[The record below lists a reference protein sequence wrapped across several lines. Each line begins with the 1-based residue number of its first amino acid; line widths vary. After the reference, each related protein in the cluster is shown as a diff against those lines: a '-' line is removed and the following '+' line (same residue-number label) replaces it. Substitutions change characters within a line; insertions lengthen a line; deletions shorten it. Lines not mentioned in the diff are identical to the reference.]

1 MSERLE
7 RTQIMSRILLF
18 CSVLTL
24 SACSWF
30 KSESSGRD
38 AKQVSETYY
47 QLGVRYMDLNKL
59 EESKENL
66 ERSIDADSS
75 NAQAHNALAFLYEK
89 LRQYDEAED
98 EYETALNIKSDD
110 FGTQN
115 NLGRFW
121 CEQGQPEKGLALL
134 VKAGDNPMNER
145 QWLALTN
152 AGRCELTQNHTAEA
166 EVFFRRALDLN
177 NSYAPALAA
186 MQKISYQKNDLWPA
200 KAFLARYLSVSGH
213 TPETLFIGY
222 YTERA
227 LGNRASAEEY
237 RTLLLEKFPGSSE
250 AKKIRS
256 AYK

>member
-1 MSERLE
+1 MHRPLF
-7 RTQIMSRILLF
+7 RILL
-18 CSVLTL
+18 CGAMLSL

-30 KSESSGRD
+30 GDKSPERD
-38 AKQVSETYY
+38 SKRASETYY
-47 QLGVRYMDLNKL
+47 QLGIRYMDLNKL
-59 EESKENL
+59 EEARKNL
-66 ERSIDADSS
+66 ERAIDEDSD
-75 NAQAHNALAFLYEK
+75 NAKAHNGLAFLYEK

-98 EYETALNIKSDD
+98 EYEAALSIDPDD

-121 CEQGQPEKGLALL
+121 CEHEEAGKGLELL
-134 VKAGDNPMNER
+134 NKAAGNPLNDR

-152 AGRCELTQNHTAEA
+152 AGRCAMAQGRMAEA
-166 EVFFRRALDLN
+166 ETFFRKALDLN
-177 NSYAPALAA
+177 KAYAPALAA

-200 KAFLARYLSVSGH
+200 KAFLARYLSVAQP
-213 TPETLFIGY
+213 TPEILFIGY

-237 RTLLLEKFPGSSE
+237 RNLLLEKFPNSGE

-256 AYK
+256 AQK

>member
-1 MSERLE
+1 MF
-7 RTQIMSRILLF
+7 RILL
-18 CSVLTL
+18 CYAMLSL

-30 KSESSGRD
+30 GSKSPERD
-38 AKQVSETYY
+38 SKRASETYY

-59 EESKENL
+59 EDAKENL
-66 ERSIDADSS
+66 ERAIDEDSD
-75 NAQAHNALAFLYEK
+75 NAKAHNALAFLYEK
-89 LRQYDEAED
+89 LRQYGEAED
-98 EYETALNIKSDD
+98 EYETALSINPDD

-121 CEQGQPEKGLALL
+121 CEHEQSDKGLALL
-134 VKAGDNPMNER
+134 AKAADNPLNDR

-152 AGRCELTQNHTAEA
+152 AGRCALAQGRNEEA
-166 EVFFRRALDLN
+166 ETFFRKALDLN
-177 NSYAPALAA
+177 KAYAPALAA

-200 KAFLARYLSVSGH
+200 KAFLARYLSVAAH

-227 LGNRASAEEY
+227 LGNQQAAEEY
-237 RTLLLEKFPGSSE
+237 RTLLLDKFPNSSE

-256 AYK
+256 AQK

>member
-1 MSERLE
+1 MSGPLE
-7 RTQIMSRILLF
+7 MNSSLFRILL
-18 CSVLTL
+18 CGAMLSL

-30 KSESSGRD
+30 GGKSPERD
-38 AKQVSETYY
+38 SQRASETYY

-59 EESKENL
+59 EEARENL
-66 ERSIDADSS
+66 ERAIDEDSD
-75 NAQAHNALAFLYEK
+75 NAKAHNALAFLYEK

-98 EYETALNIKSDD
+98 EYEIALSISPDD

-121 CEQGQPEKGLALL
+121 CEHEKAEKGSALL
-134 VKAGDNPMNER
+134 AKAADNPLNDR

-152 AGRCELTQNHTAEA
+152 AGRCEMAQGRMAEA
-166 EVFFRRALDLN
+166 EIFFRNALDLN
-177 NSYAPALAA
+177 KSYAPALAA

-200 KAFLARYLSVSGH
+200 KAFLARYLSVAQH

-222 YTERA
+222 HTERA
-227 LGNRASAEEY
+227 LGNRAPAEEY
-237 RTLLLEKFPGSSE
+237 RTLLLEKFPNSSE

-256 AYK
+256 AQK

>member
-1 MSERLE
+1 MSEPLE
-7 RTQIMSRILLF
+7 MNSPVFRILV
-18 CSVLTL
+18 CCAVLSL
-24 SACSWF
+24 GACSWF
-30 KSESSGRD
+30 GGESPERD
-38 AKQVSETYY
+38 SKRTSETYY
-47 QLGVRYMDLNKL
+47 QLGIRYMDLNKL
-59 EESKENL
+59 EEARENL
-66 ERSIDADSS
+66 ERAIDEDSD
-75 NAQAHNALAFLYEK
+75 NAKAHNALAFLYEK

-98 EYETALNIKSDD
+98 EYETALNINPDD

-115 NLGRFW
+115 NLGRFR
-121 CEQGQPEKGLALL
+121 CEHEQVGKGLALL
-134 VKAGDNPMNER
+134 VKAADNPLNDR

-152 AGRCELTQNHTAEA
+152 AGRCEMAQGHMAEA
-166 EVFFRRALDLN
+166 EAFFRKALDLN

-200 KAFLARYLSVSGH
+200 KAFLARYLSVAQH

-237 RTLLLEKFPGSSE
+237 RTLLLEKFPNSSE

-256 AYK
+256 AQK

>member
-1 MSERLE
+1 MSVQPE
-7 RTQIMSRILLF
+7 RTQFMFRILLS
-18 CSVLTL
+18 CWVLTL

-30 KSESSGRD
+30 NGESDNRN
-38 AKQVSETYY
+38 ATQVSETYY

-59 EESKENL
+59 EEAKANL
-66 ERSIDADSS
+66 ERAIDEDSH
-75 NAQAHNALAFLYEK
+75 NAKAHNALAFLYER
-89 LRQYDEAED
+89 LRQYDDAQD
-98 EYETALNIKSDD
+98 EYETALKIKPDD
-110 FGTQN
+110 FGTLN

-121 CEQGQPEKGLALL
+121 CEHGQPEKGLALL
-134 VKAGDNPMNER
+134 INAGDNPMNEH

-152 AGRCELTQNHTAEA
+152 AGRCELTQNHNAEA
-166 EVFFRRALDLN
+166 ETFFRKALDLN

-200 KAFLARYLSVSGH
+200 KAFLARYLSVAAH

-227 LGNRASAEEY
+227 MGNKTSAEEY
-237 RTLLLEKFPGSSE
+237 RTLLLEKFPNSSE

-256 AYK
+256 AHR